1 MKNLIADGVAAGWS
15 YLDASTLTADKNF
28 EADVVIVGSGAGGAM
43 AAEQLSLA
51 GFKVILLEMGALYEG
66 KDFKQQERW
75 AYPQLYQDGAGRKTL
90 DQSIGIL
97 QGRSVGGST
106 TVNWTTSIRTP
117 EKTLDYW
124 RAEFGTDFTPDN
136 LAPYFQQAE
145 QRLNIQPW
153 PVPPNANNDKL
164 RQGCEALGWQYTVIN
179 RNVNGCANLG
189 YCGMGCP
196 INAKQS
202 MLVSTIPSA
211 MQTGAMLISRV
222 SARELIWQGGQVQ
235 TLVAVPV
242 DLYFQPDFKIKL
254 SFKARHYIVAA
265 GAIGSPALLLRS
277 KVPNPSNRLGKHTYL
292 HPSVISGALFEE
304 TIAGHSGAPQSIYSD
319 QFVWPS
325 NGQIGFK
332 LEVPPLHPVLMA
344 TKLTGMAQSHAA
356 LMQKFN
362 QLQVIIALLRDG
374 FHQDSQGGTVVLSEH
389 GEPILDY
396 PISDYLWQG
405 VQSAYL
411 AMAELQF
418 AAGARSVL
426 PIHQDARL
434 YSSWRQAREAI
445 KALSLQK
452 YRATLVS
459 AHVMGGCNMSA
470 DPSKGV
476 VNLQGCHHQL
486 ENLSVFD
493 GSILP
498 SSLGA
503 NPQLTIYALT
513 LQNTKALV
521 KSLNQTTKTQPD

>member
-1 MKNLIADGVAAGWS
+1 MRNLIAEGVAAGWS
-15 YLDASTLTADKNF
+15 YLDASGLTADQQF
-28 EADVVIVGSGAGGAM
+28 ETDVVIVGSGAGGAM
-43 AAEQLSLA
+43 AAEQLSRA

-66 KDFKQQERW
+66 KDFQQQERW
-75 AYPQLYQDGAGRKTL
+75 AYPALYQDGAGRKTL
-90 DQSIGIL
+90 DQSMSIL
-97 QGRSVGGST
+97 QGRTVGGST

-124 RAEFGTDFTPDN
+124 QAEFGTSFTPDS

-145 QRLNIQPW
+145 QRLNIHPW

-211 MQTGAMLISRV
+211 MQAGTMLISRV
-222 SARELIWQGGQVQ
+222 SARELRWQGGQVQ
-235 TLVAVPV
+235 SLTAVPV
-242 DLYFQPDFKIKL
+242 DGYFQPNYKVKL
-254 SFKARHYIVAA
+254 SFKAKHYIVAA

-277 KVPNPSNRLGKHTYL
+277 KVPDPSGRLGKHTYL
-292 HPSVISGALFEE
+292 HPSVISGALFTE
-304 TIAGHSGAPQSIYSD
+304 TIAGHSGAPQSVYSD

-325 NGQIGFK
+325 DDRMGFK
-332 LEVPPLHPVLMA
+332 LEVPPVHPVLMA
-344 TKLTGMAQSHAA
+344 SKLTGIAHSHAA
-356 LMQKFN
+356 LMQQFN
-362 QLQVIIALLRDG
+362 QLQVTIALLRDG
-374 FHQDSQGGTVVLSEH
+374 FHPESQGGTVLLSND
-389 GEPILDY
+389 GEPVVDY
-396 PISDYLWQG
+396 PLTHYLWKG
-405 VQSAYL
+405 VQDAYL

-418 AAGARSVL
+418 AAGAKSVL
-426 PIHQDARL
+426 PVHHDALL
-434 YSSWRQAREAI
+434 YSSWSQAREAI
-445 KALSLQK
+445 KALPLKK
-452 YRATLVS
+452 YRASLAS

-470 DPSKGV
+470 DPAKGV
-476 VNLQGCHHQL
+476 VNPQGRHHQL

-503 NPQLTIYALT
+503 NPQLTIYGLT
-513 LQNTKALV
+513 LKNTAALAE
-521 KSLNQTTKTQPD
+521 SLQ

>member
-1 MKNLIADGVAAGWS
+1 MKNLIADGVSSGWS
-15 YLDASTLTADKNF
+15 YLDASTLTADKQF

-75 AYPQLYQDGAGRKTL
+75 AYPHLYQDGAGRKTL

-97 QGRSVGGST
+97 QGRAVGGST

-145 QRLNIQPW
+145 QRLNIHPW

-179 RNVNGCANLG
+179 RNVSGCANLG

-211 MQTGAMLISRV
+211 MQAGAMLISRV
-222 SARELIWQGGQVQ
+222 SARELAWQGGQVQ
-235 TLVAVPV
+235 SLVAVPV
-242 DLYFQPDFKIKL
+242 DPHFQPDFNIKL
-254 SFKARHYIVAA
+254 SFKAKHYIVAA

-277 KVPNPSNRLGKHTYL
+277 KVPNPSGRLGKHTYL
-292 HPSVISGALFEE
+292 HPSAISGALFED

-319 QFVWPS
+319 HFVWPS

-344 TKLTGMAQSHAA
+344 TKLTGVAQSHAA
-356 LMQKFN
+356 LMQQFN
-362 QLQVIIALLRDG
+362 QLQVVIALLRDG
-374 FHQDSQGGTVVLSEH
+374 FHPDSQGGTVLLSDH
-389 GEPILDY
+389 GEPVVDY

-405 VQSAYL
+405 IQDAYL

-418 AAGARSVL
+418 AAGAKSVL
-426 PIHQDARL
+426 PIHQDAQL
-434 YSSWRQAREAI
+434 YSSWGQAHEAI
-445 KALSLQK
+445 KALPLQK
-452 YRATLVS
+452 YRATLAS

-470 DPSKGV
+470 DPAKGV
-476 VNLQGCHHQL
+476 VNQQGRHHQL

-493 GSILP
+493 GSVLP

-503 NPQLTIYALT
+503 NPQLTIYALVSAFT
-513 LQNTKALV
+513 EKLSAEL
-521 KSLNQTTKTQPD
+521 SA

>member
-1 MKNLIADGVAAGWS
+1 MKNLIADGVSSGWS
-15 YLDASTLTADKNF
+15 YLDASTLTADRQF

-66 KDFKQQERW
+66 KDFQQQERW
-75 AYPQLYQDGAGRKTL
+75 AYPALYQDGAGRKTL

-97 QGRSVGGST
+97 QGRAVGGST

-145 QRLNIQPW
+145 QRLSIHPW

-179 RNVNGCANLG
+179 RNVSGCANLG

-211 MQTGAMLISRV
+211 MQAGAMLISRV
-222 SARELIWQGGQVQ
+222 SARELVWQGGQVQ
-235 TLVAVPV
+235 SLVAVPV
-242 DLYFQPDFKIKL
+242 DPYFQPDFSIKL
-254 SFKARHYIVAA
+254 SFKAKHYIVAA

-277 KVPNPSNRLGKHTYL
+277 KVPNPSGRLGKHTYL
-292 HPSVISGALFEE
+292 HPSAISGALFED

-319 QFVWPS
+319 HFVWPS

-344 TKLTGMAQSHAA
+344 TKLTGVAQSHAA
-356 LMQKFN
+356 LMQQFN
-362 QLQVIIALLRDG
+362 QLQVVIALLRDG
-374 FHQDSQGGTVVLSEH
+374 FHPDSQGGTVLLSDN
-389 GEPILDY
+389 GEPVLDY

-405 VQSAYL
+405 VQKAYL

-418 AAGARSVL
+418 AAGAKSVL
-426 PIHQDARL
+426 PIHQDAQL
-434 YSSWRQAREAI
+434 YSSWGQAREAI
-445 KALSLQK
+445 KALPLQK
-452 YRATLVS
+452 YRATLAS

-470 DPSKGV
+470 DPAKGV
-476 VNLQGCHHQL
+476 VNLQGRHHQL
-486 ENLSVFD
+486 DNLSVFD
-493 GSILP
+493 GSVLP

-503 NPQLTIYALT
+503 NPQLTIYALVST
-513 LQNTKALV
+513 FTEKLSTELSA
-521 KSLNQTTKTQPD
+521 